1 MASFIMCLFYFFFF
15 FLSTKLTPY
24 NHAED
29 TEYPE

>member
-1 MASFIMCLFYFFFF
+1 MASFIMCLFYFFF